1 MSAMKRST
9 GNRRL
14 VVVACS
20 RRVSGPVPVRTPAAL
35 TAVRVP
41 VALKKPDTPS
51 DSDELPPAA

>member
-1 MSAMKRST
+1 MLRST
-9 GNRRL
+9 GNRHL

-20 RRVSGPVPVRTPAAL
+20 RRVSGPVPVRTSAAL

-41 VALKKPDTPS
+41 VALKKPDTPL